1 MPDTRITR
9 QKWKDHFS
17 YAKRAYI
24 IGILIALGAA
34 SLIYSVTRYQ
44 APNERA
50 VQIALVDS
58 YTAPEK
64 LDEIVPALLKAG
76 QAYDD
81 TLEEVQFLSIAYSGD
96 GNTDYEGAQ
105 VYMVQVYAG
114 DNDIFIEN
122 ETMMNELIN
131 QSYCVPLDSFEGFE
145 AFTLRHP
152 EVKVLYAVPGADQE
166 DGDESEDEDEDEETA
181 AEEPRPYALDVSTL
195 KGFEERG
202 ALSVKDKYAAV
213 VIMSENPDTSFE
225 VLCAMF
231 DELAPSEEAVS

>member
-1 MPDTRITR
+1 MPNTRITR

-17 YAKRAYI
+17 YAKKAYI
-24 IGILIALGAA
+24 IGILIAMGVA

-76 QAYDD
+76 QAFDD
-81 TLEEVQFLSIAYSGD
+81 TLEEVQFLSITYSGD

-122 ETMMNELIN
+122 ETMMNELID
-131 QSYCVPLDSFEGFE
+131 QSYCVPLDTFEGFE
-145 AFTLRHP
+145 SFMSRHP
-152 EVKVLYAVPGADQE
+152 EVKVLYAVPGANQE
-166 DGDESEDEDEDEETA
+166 DGDEDVNEDEEMPA
-181 AEEPRPYALDVSTL
+181 QEPRPYALDVSTL
-195 KGFEERG
+195 TGFAERG
-202 ALSVKDKYAAV
+202 ALNMKDKYAAV
-213 VIMSENPDTSFE
+213 VIMSKNQETSFE
-225 VLCAMF
+225 VLSAMF
-231 DELAPSEEAVS
+231 DALAPSEEAIQ

>member
-1 MPDTRITR
+1 MPNTRITR

-17 YAKRAYI
+17 YAKKAYI
-24 IGILIALGAA
+24 FGILLALGAA
-34 SLIYSVTRYQ
+34 SLIFSVTRYQ

-76 QAYDD
+76 QAFDD

-96 GNTDYEGAQ
+96 GNADYEGAQ

-122 ETMMNELIN
+122 ETMMNELIDQN
-131 QSYCVPLDSFEGFE
+131 YCVPLDTFEGFE
-145 AFTLRHP
+145 DFVSRHP
-152 EVKVLYAVPGADQE
+152 EVKVLYAVPGGEQT
-166 DGDESEDEDEDEETA
+166 DEEADEDA
-181 AEEPRPYALDVSTL
+181 VVEEPRPYALDVSTL
-195 KGFEERG
+195 TGFAERG
-202 ALSVKDKYAAV
+202 ALNMKDKYAAV
-213 VIMSENPDTSFE
+213 VIMSKNRETSFE
-225 VLCAMF
+225 VLSAMF
-231 DELAPSEEAVS
+231 DVLAPSEEAVQ